1 MKHMKIKLNGMQIE
15 FCQRLIK
22 LNQSAKNQVE
32 LLQNNKNIKEL
43 ESLQNDI
50 NKKVLIEGNKKE

>member
-1 MKHMKIKLNGMQIE
+1 MQIE
-15 FCQRLIK
+15 FCQRLII
-22 LNQSAKNQVE
+22 LNQSAKDQVE

-50 NKKVLIEGNKKE
+50 NNKVLTDGNKKE

>member
-1 MKHMKIKLNGMQIE
+1 MQIE

-50 NKKVLIEGNKKE
+50 NKKVLIEENKKE